1 MEKLSEVNGIME
13 SSKIQLQ
20 VNYETLANLFFYPQN
35 EEYKNN
41 IKNIH
46 SYLSKDIPEAA
57 NAMQPFIDFIE
68 VATIQEMQELFL
80 RSFDLQAITTLDIG
94 FVLFGEDYKRG
105 KLLVHLNKEHSEAG
119 NICHTELSDHLP
131 NVLNLIAKMKDI
143 EIRDEIASRL
153 VMPAVDKMISE
164 FSFEKIDKKDVV
176 YKKHQKVLLEFSK
189 QYRTVYQTLLQ
200 ALFIAMKKDFDYV
213 PENYEELIKNAGN
226 SDNERPS
233 FLTSKRDF
241 ATGEVKDFV
250 ENIETEMLT
259 EKQ

>member
-20 VNYETLANLFFYPQN
+20 VNYETLADLFFYPQN

-164 FSFEKIDKKDVV
+164 FSFETTLSESASKWRIV
-176 YKKHQKVLLEFSK
+176 YNKTLFSSCTLYSSFISATNFSK
-189 QYRTVYQTLLQ
+189 LSYLSS
-200 ALFIAMKKDFDYV
+200 KHK
-213 PENYEELIKNAGN
+213 
-226 SDNERPS
+226 DNEIAE
-233 FLTSKRDF
+233 FCIKFTF
-241 ATGEVKDFV
+241 
-250 ENIETEMLT
+250 I
-259 EKQ
+259 